1 MEWSIKEGK
10 ECQVKV
16 GNTCFNLTE
25 EKKLLLLSE
34 VKWSQKFIG
43 KCQLFKI
50 ADLQST
56 LTVDLK
62 LADIFEILW
71 FIQDANRIVQ
81 LLKYVALYS

>member
-50 ADLQST
+50 ANLQST
-56 LTVDLK
+56 YS
-62 LADIFEILW
+62 W
-71 FIQDANRIVQ
+71 FKIGWLLIS
-81 LLKYVALYS
+81 LKYCDSYKMLTELYNF